1 MKKDILNFEG
11 LYQVDE
17 DGNVYSLDKEVNAGI
32 MYHDRVVKKGKQLKP
47 ETQKNGY
54 KRVLLI
60 GKDNHR
66 YHKLV
71 HRLVA
76 EAFIPNPDSCK
87 QVNHIDGDK
96 ANNSVSNLEW
106 CTSQQNNIHALQTG
120 LRTGKKKGKQI
131 IINGII
137 FDSVVKHA
145 NIITQLD
152 INYYAWSVTTIP
164 EGSTLKVKLLLW
176 KRSSK

>member
-76 EAFIPNPDSCK
+76 EAFIPNPNSYK

-96 ANNSVSNLEW
+96 TNNSVSNLE
-106 CTSQQNNIHALQTG
+106 
-120 LRTGKKKGKQI
+120 
-131 IINGII
+131 
-137 FDSVVKHA
+137 
-145 NIITQLD
+145 
-152 INYYAWSVTTIP
+152 
-164 EGSTLKVKLLLW
+164 
-176 KRSSK
+176 

>member
-32 MYHDRVVKKGKQLKP
+32 MYHDRVVKKGKRLKP

-96 ANNSVSNLEW
+96 SNNSVSNLEW
-106 CTSQQNNIHALQTG
+106 CTSQQNNVHALQTG

-131 IINGII
+131 IINGIT
-137 FDSVVKHA
+137 FNSVVEACK
-145 NIITQLD
+145 
-152 INYYAWSVTTIP
+152 YYNTTRY
-164 EGSTLKVKLLLW
+164 KLLRMECNDYPGREYIEGETPSLEAQQ
-176 KRSSK
+176 